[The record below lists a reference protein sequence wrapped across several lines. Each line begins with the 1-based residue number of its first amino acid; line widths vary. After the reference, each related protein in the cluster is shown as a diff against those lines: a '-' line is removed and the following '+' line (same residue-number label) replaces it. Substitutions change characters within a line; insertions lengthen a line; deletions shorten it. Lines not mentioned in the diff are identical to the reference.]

1 MTAKYQFKNLKVT
14 NESVRNKLR
23 YIATVSYQNKEN
35 YKDWRLY
42 RFSLEFRKGK
52 IRGKNGPI
60 KTIDCHLMWHDIS
73 TDTKIKKTF
82 SLPLDFSKTGYY
94 EPLEQLRLIMFWLS
108 ILKKADYEKF
118 KVFQNLVL
126 KASELDDR
134 EYWLLKRYNAI

>member
-108 ILKKADYEKF
+108 ILKKADYLTISGN
-118 KVFQNLVL
+118 V
-126 KASELDDR
+126 
-134 EYWLLKRYNAI
+134 